1 MDCWTLLGIERFSDK
16 KIIKIAYAKKL
27 KQTRPDED
35 PEGFQQLYCA
45 YKTALNWV
53 PEVDHGTS
61 SWMLLEDEVDLGTI
75 KEPSDHDLAQ
85 VAIESLQRPIEPK
98 SVNKVDQQLL
108 DEIHTQEKL
117 LSEDWQDFYLKV
129 GEIIKSNN
137 ACNNLNEWN
146 FLDTLNSMNDLEF
159 RKAASDQVF
168 EVVAEVNS
176 VSLDNK
182 YLHIKRPVLNYLN
195 QQFFW
200 DKKWQEYQLIHSRKM
215 LNAIYPYL
223 EEADKPIKGI
233 SKKRE
238 IYYYRRGAAFAID
251 LLIFFFPIVLYTLL
265 EGLLSEFGF
274 MDWLERINFK
284 GDFLT
289 GVWVLIYFMLV
300 IPIQESSKQQATIG
314 KKLLGLQVVNSQGDR
329 ISFLRSY
336 WRSLVTVF
344 CCIGFKLVVFINI
357 ILSYWHS
364 EMLQDTLSRSYVV
377 LRPESQY

>member
-85 VAIESLQRPIEPK
+85 VVIESLQRPIEPK